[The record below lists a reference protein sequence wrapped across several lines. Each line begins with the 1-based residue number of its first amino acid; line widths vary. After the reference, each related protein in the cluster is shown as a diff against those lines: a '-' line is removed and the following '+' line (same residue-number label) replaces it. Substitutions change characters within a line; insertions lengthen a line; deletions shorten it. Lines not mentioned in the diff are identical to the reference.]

1 MTFTL
6 VFRVLLFCWKLK
18 SKGASHI
25 LVLRNDHF
33 VIIWKTNLFKPRL
46 HQYPILRVFK
56 ATWSYTPGHEHQSR
70 DLSHGKHHSYA
81 ITNCANRCSSK
92 KGNIKYC
99 LIECLPDPMGIVI
112 LKIAWIFFDISKLL
126 TWSFFTFSLLLNEED
141 IDTSSKDASCDPNY
155 VHTPSRFVLITP
167 KYEHNLFM
175 EI

>member
-126 TWSFFTFSLLLNEED
+126 TWSFLPFPCFWMKRISTRPQRMPVATQIMSTRPVVLFWSRQN
-141 IDTSSKDASCDPNY
+141 TSTT
-155 VHTPSRFVLITP
+155 H
-167 KYEHNLFM
+167 
-175 EI
+175 